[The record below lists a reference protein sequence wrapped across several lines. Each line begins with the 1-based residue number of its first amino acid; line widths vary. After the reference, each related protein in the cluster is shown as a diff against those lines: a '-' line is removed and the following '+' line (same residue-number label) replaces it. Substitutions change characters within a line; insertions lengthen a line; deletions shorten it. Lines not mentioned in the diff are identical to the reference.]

1 LASIVTLARV
11 GDDLTHNVKLC
22 TATAML
28 KVATRASRECA
39 IIIFH
44 LVRKKQF
51 RNSLEWS
58 PGRPRVQVEGRL

>member
-11 GDDLTHNVKLC
+11 GDDLTRNVKLC

-39 IIIFH
+39 IIIFISF
-44 LVRKKQF
+44 VKN
-51 RNSLEWS
+51 NSAT
-58 PGRPRVQVEGRL
+58 PC